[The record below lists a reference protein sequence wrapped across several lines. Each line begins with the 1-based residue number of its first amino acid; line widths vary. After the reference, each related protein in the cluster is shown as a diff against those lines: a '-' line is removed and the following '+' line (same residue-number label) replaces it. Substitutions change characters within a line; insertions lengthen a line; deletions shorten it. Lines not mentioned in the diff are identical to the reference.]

1 MWERTWGSHLG
12 SQNPQRLVCT
22 GESVEYRSLLLLGQ
36 AEGTQFLGQAEAT
49 QLLGQ
54 ALIFGQEAGL
64 NTQPSKKMQNAK

>member
-1 MWERTWGSHLG
+1 
-12 SQNPQRLVCT
+12 
-22 GESVEYRSLLLLGQ
+22 VEYRSLLLLGQ